1 MGTLEKKLVGAVI
14 LGLLYILASPI
25 YLLLGVLRFRKLLP
39 GLRAARQG
47 VIDCPYCK
55 TPNPID
61 ILATCRRCGV
71 TEFGSRLY
79 CSACRQVS
87 TRFDCGRCHAT
98 IKVL

>member
-1 MGTLEKKLVGAVI
+1 MGTIEKRVLEAVI
-14 LGLLYILASPI
+14 VGVLYLLAAPV
-25 YLLLGVLRFRKLLP
+25 YLLLGVLRIRKLLP
-39 GLRAARQG
+39 GLQAARRG
-47 VIDCPYCK
+47 VIECPYCK
-55 TPNPID
+55 TPNPLD

-87 TRFDCGRCHAT
+87 TRFDCARCHAT

>member
-1 MGTLEKKLVGAVI
+1 MRELEKNLLSGISVGM
-14 LGLLYILASPI
+14 LYVLASPVFAVRG
-25 YLLLGVLRFRKLLP
+25 LLRLRKLLP
-39 GLRAARQG
+39 GLRAARRG

-55 TPNPID
+55 TPNPLD

-79 CSACRQVS
+79 CATCRQVS
-87 TRFDCGRCHAT
+87 TRFDCARCHAT